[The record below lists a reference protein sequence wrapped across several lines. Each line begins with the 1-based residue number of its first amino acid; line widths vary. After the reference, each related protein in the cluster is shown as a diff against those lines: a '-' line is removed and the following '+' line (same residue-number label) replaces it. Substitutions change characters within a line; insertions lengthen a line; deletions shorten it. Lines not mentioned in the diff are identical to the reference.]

1 MRTLSEGVPVESGYQ
16 CYQDPAML
24 FYISPNVKDC
34 RQEKPCNS
42 RRGYSGTC
50 LDMRQDVVLLGKA
63 FYTNFLTPPRCEWTM
78 LTREE
83 ALNFLAGDLRITGAE
98 RRLLDDKLGLL
109 NEAIRSYH
117 NSVPFQNLTLFS
129 METRDRAAPTPD
141 QIKQDV
147 LSGKGGLCL
156 TQNVFFFYLLQALGY
171 DVFLIS
177 CASHRIKHVTV
188 VARNVAEKG
197 DVYLVEVGCGF
208 PTFQAIPL
216 DFQELSPVYQHSFL
230 EYRFVKKGELIE
242 RQHRRGDTRPL
253 GPGQQAGTWR
263 EFYAFT
269 LEPRDLD
276 FFREPM
282 NTVYTVPGRFLQ
294 SLRVITFQKDRLRA
308 IKDWSL
314 LEEQDDHTLR
324 ETQIHSMHE
333 MMAIIKELAP
343 KVDQATVTKAL
354 SHWQEASK

>member
-1 MRTLSEGVPVESGYQ
+1 
-16 CYQDPAML
+16 
-24 FYISPNVKDC
+24 
-34 RQEKPCNS
+34 
-42 RRGYSGTC
+42 
-50 LDMRQDVVLLGKA
+50 
-63 FYTNFLTPPRCEWTM
+63 M
-78 LTREE
+78 LTRQE
-83 ALNFLAGDLRITGAE
+83 ALNFLAGDLRITDAE

-129 METRDRAAPTPD
+129 MEEKDRAAPSPD

-177 CASHRIKHVTV
+177 CVSYRIKHVTV

-216 DFQELSPVYQHSFL
+216 NFHEESPVYQHSFL

-269 LEPRDLD
+269 LEPRDLE

-324 ETQIHSMHE
+324 ETQIHSVHE
-333 MMAIIKELAP
+333 MMAIIKQLAP